1 MMQIRDLNFLTFWLS
16 LGNQHFGS
24 KTNVNTICLK
34 NNGCIGY
41 KHSPRHLLRP
51 KKLWFIMR
59 KFFWFEIIWVCFGK
73 IDFRG
78 LFGAQILSL
87 NPGVQSKRRYTE
99 KYWIFQKFKK
109 VALNELFFWLC
120 CLKIN
125 SYHFNI
131 TVLTWYDVCIVNYSV

>member
-1 MMQIRDLNFLTFWLS
+1 MVHTGCLQVLPDWDYIIYTMGGIKCQSTTAINVAQGTFWD
-16 LGNQHFGS
+16 Q
-24 KTNVNTICLK
+24 
-34 NNGCIGY
+34 
-41 KHSPRHLLRP
+41 

-109 VALNELFFWLC
+109 VAINKLFFWLC

-131 TVLTWYDVCIVNYSV
+131 TVLTRYDVCIVNHSI

>member
-1 MMQIRDLNFLTFWLS
+1 MARNPILTQFVWKTIVVLAINIAQGTFWD
-16 LGNQHFGS
+16 Q
-24 KTNVNTICLK
+24 K
-34 NNGCIGY
+34 
-41 KHSPRHLLRP
+41 R
-51 KKLWFIMR
+51 LWFIMR

-73 IDFRG
+73 INSRG

-109 VALNELFFWLC
+109 VALNKLFFWLC

-131 TVLTWYDVCIVNYSV
+131 TVLTRYDVCIVNHSIQKFLKISKNSY

>member
-1 MMQIRDLNFLTFWLS
+1 MPMLTQFVWKVMFVLVINMTQGTFWD
-16 LGNQHFGS
+16 Q
-24 KTNVNTICLK
+24 
-34 NNGCIGY
+34 
-41 KHSPRHLLRP
+41 

-109 VALNELFFWLC
+109 VALNKLFFWLC

-125 SYHFNI
+125 CYHFNI
-131 TVLTWYDVCIVNYSV
+131 TVLTWYDKNIVSKSLKKFLKSPKIDSKIQ